1 MKLYILIIIAN
12 ILTYMNGFAQDGNTT
27 IIFDGSK
34 TPVTRLQKG
43 FAVLPITSRANNY
56 NGNWEITTA
65 LPKPDKTI
73 QTFYL
78 KEETCLMLTD
88 MFGHMVY
95 VSPGD
100 TVNIEIDSL
109 PNNSFYIKP
118 GISTPWSVNF
128 TYTGSRKMVHGLFD
142 SLTYVNGALYLNLF
156 TPKSINFDLD
166 KFLDSAETIRK
177 LRLNFLN
184 EYAQRHNLH
193 GQVINF
199 AVSEIE
205 WSFAAM
211 VMSTLK
217 FYKAGYTKDKL
228 SERYL
233 QVMNNFEF
241 KPDQFFNQSFIQ
253 YKALIDYLRY
263 FAVPIDPEQSYTQIH
278 LEGMTAFADSA
289 YKPDVNRVLMGVM
302 MEEYLANGIV
312 PTEKTMIYFEKSSP
326 DFELT
331 NTITSKRDS
340 LISKKSDFGSVLNQT
355 ILNTSEKVLTIK
367 TLTQNK
373 PLLID
378 CWASWCKP
386 CIDAFPLM
394 EKWKQKY
401 GDQIQFITLSF
412 DNNKNQWQNGIAKY
426 DLNKGEAYLLPT
438 NFNSAFAQYFSINSI
453 PRYILLDSSGKILCA
468 DCPTPENG
476 EGFEKYL
483 LLSIGRK

>member
-1 MKLYILIIIAN
+1 MKLHILIIIAS
-12 ILTYMNGFAQDGNTT
+12 ILTYMNGYTQEGKTT

-56 NGNWEITTA
+56 HGKWEITKA
-65 LPKPDKTI
+65 LPKPDKII

-78 KEETCLMLTD
+78 KEATCLMLTD

-95 VSPGD
+95 VRPGD
-100 TVNIEIDSL
+100 TVYIEIDSL

-166 KFLDSAETIRK
+166 KFIDSAETIRK

-184 EYAQRHNLH
+184 EYAQRHNLN
-193 GQVINF
+193 GQVIDF
-199 AVSEIE
+199 AISEIE

-228 SERYL
+228 SDRYL
-233 QVMNNFEF
+233 QVMNNFGF
-241 KPDQFFNQSFIQ
+241 KPDIFFNQSFIQ
-253 YKALIDYLRY
+253 YKVMIDYLKY
-263 FAVPIDPEQSYTQIH
+263 FAVPIDPEYSFTNTH
-278 LEGMTAFADSA
+278 LEGMAAFADSA
-289 YKPDVNRVLMGVM
+289 YQPDVNRIIMGINL
-302 MEEYLANGIV
+302 EEYLANGIV
-312 PTEKTMIYFEKSSP
+312 PTEKTMRYFEKSNP
-326 DFELT
+326 DKELT
-331 NTITSKRDS
+331 HTITTKRDS
-340 LISKKSDFGSVLNQT
+340 LISKKSDFGSVLNLS
-355 ILNTSEKVLTIK
+355 ILNSSEKVLTIK
-367 TLTQNK
+367 MLTQNK

-386 CIDAFPLM
+386 YIDAFPLM

-412 DNNKNQWQNGIAKY
+412 DNNKNQWKNGIAKY
-426 DLNKGEAYLLPT
+426 DLNKDDAYLLPT

-453 PRYILLDSSGKILCA
+453 PRYILLNSSGKVICA
-468 DCPTPENG
+468 DCSTPEN
-476 EGFEKYL
+476 EESFEKYL
-483 LLSIGRK
+483 LMSIGSK